1 MPIQIL
7 LADDHV
13 MVRQGVRALLEQ
25 AGMAVISEA
34 SDGQEA
40 LEMAHEHHPDV
51 AVLDI
56 TMPHLNGIETARRV
70 RDAFPQTKTVLLTM
84 HAEDAYVLAA
94 MQAGAVGYVLKTQ
107 AAGDLVQAIRDV
119 LQGGVYLSPRVSR
132 TVVTAYLTRSD
143 LPPDPLTS
151 REREVL
157 QLIAEG
163 ETTKEIAWRLDLS
176 VKTVESHRIRS
187 CASSTSMRRPP
198 SSATPS
204 AEGSPTSK
212 WSSESEATIH
222 GQGRASLLSTLA

>member
-13 MVRQGVRALLEQ
+13 MVRQALRFLLER
-25 AGMAVISEA
+25 AGMAVMGEA

-40 LEMAHEHHPDV
+40 LEIAQEQPPDV

-56 TMPHLNGIETARRV
+56 GMPRLNGLETARRL
-70 RDAFPQTKTVLLTM
+70 RDAFPQTKIIVLTG
-84 HAEDAYVLAA
+84 HTEDSYVLEAV
-94 MQAGAVGYVLKTQ
+94 QAGAVGYVLKTQ
-107 AAGDLVQAIRDV
+107 ATLDLVQAIGDV
-119 LQGGVYLSPRVSR
+119 FQGRVYLSPWVSR
-132 TVVTAYLTRSD
+132 TVVAAYLGHAD

-176 VKTVESHRIRS
+176 VKTVESHRSRLMHKLDIHETATLVRYAIR
-187 CASSTSMRRPP
+187 R
-198 SSATPS
+198 
-204 AEGSPTSK
+204 G
-212 WSSESEATIH
+212 
-222 GQGRASLLSTLA
+222 LAHL